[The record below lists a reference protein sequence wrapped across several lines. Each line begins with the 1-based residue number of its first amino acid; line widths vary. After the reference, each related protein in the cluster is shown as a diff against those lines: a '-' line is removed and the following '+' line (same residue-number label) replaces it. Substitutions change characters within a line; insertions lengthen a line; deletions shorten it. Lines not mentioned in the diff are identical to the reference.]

1 MILSPDS
8 KNFRRYG
15 RIIGYPNKDAKGM
28 VRNLWRIIHVESAK
42 VGWRIAY
49 LVLRD
54 KTIGRLERHPQSDE
68 SFEPVAG
75 RALMFAATRDDLS
88 DLKCFKLDKP
98 VMIYK
103 NVWHGVITLTA
114 ETEIKIT
121 ENAVVTCE
129 YLPLKRRVSSLKDFG
144 L

>member
-1 MILSPDS
+1 MLSPNS
-8 KNFRRYG
+8 QNFRRYG
-15 RIIGYPNKDAKGM
+15 KIIGYPNQESKGR
-28 VRNLWRIIHVESAK
+28 VRNLWKIIHIESAK

-68 SFEPVAG
+68 SFEPVRG
-75 RALMFAATRDDLS
+75 KALIFVATKDDLS

-98 VMIYK
+98 IIIYK
-103 NVWHGVITLTA
+103 NVWHGVVTLSP

-121 ENAVVTCE
+121 ENAKVTCE
-129 YLPLKRRVSSLKDFG
+129 YLPLKRRVSSTEDFD